1 MQCLGRCFS
10 QLTRLS
16 VCHWAGAEAGGNPE
30 APVSARNVYM
40 WSRRGEENCR
50 FPLLGVNIGLAVV
63 AYRHGCV
70 CLCVCE
76 ALLFTNFDKFLFRII
91 SCAQAVHTRTNTH
104 THNQAHHCNARH
116 MANSLSPRLP
126 PTMQAFTAG
135 VNILLLLLLPL
146 LLCSC
151 NVTLC

>member
-1 MQCLGRCFS
+1 MSWPLFFTINSIECVRRVQGQGR
-10 QLTRLS
+10 
-16 VCHWAGAEAGGNPE
+16 PE

-40 WSRRGEENCR
+40 WSRLGEENCR

-70 CLCVCE
+70 CVYVCE

-104 THNQAHHCNARH
+104 THPCTPLHCETHGKQPLSASTPHNASIH
-116 MANSLSPRLP
+116 CWS
-126 PTMQAFTAG
+126 
-135 VNILLLLLLPL
+135 
-146 LLCSC
+146 
-151 NVTLC
+151 